1 MNPATNP
8 WLLCPFCGGTA
19 QRIREEKRDSPS
31 MLAELG
37 LALTTEVVFWA
48 VISIL
53 AAAFLWSLVAGVV
66 AVALGGLAGWI
77 WHWWQPRHAAYRCET
92 CRTVLAFQEMV
103 MRHERAV

>member
-37 LALTTEVVFWA
+37 LALTTE
-48 VISIL
+48 
-53 AAAFLWSLVAGVV
+53 
-66 AVALGGLAGWI
+66 
-77 WHWWQPRHAAYRCET
+77 T
-92 CRTVLAFQEMV
+92 CRTVPAFQEKV
-103 MRHERAV
+103 KRHERAV